1 MAKPKPKPKPISIKK
16 PRLLVVEGSD
26 EKRLFKALL
35 AHIKK
40 SGIKI
45 DAVQVIDAEGKGK
58 IKSNIQ
64 VIANESNFSTVSS
77 IGIVRDADHNA
88 ADALISVQD
97 ALRSAKLPVPNAPLI
112 VERDEVRKVAVLI
125 TPYGKSSGMLED
137 VCLEAM
143 EDDPAMDCVK
153 EYFSCIKSRL
163 DEQAQPNNLSK
174 AMMQVFLASRPRS
187 GLSLGITTQKR
198 GYWDFEHPAFEPL
211 KRLVGMLQ

>member
-1 MAKPKPKPKPISIKK
+1 MADPKPISIKK

-26 EKRLFKALL
+26 EKRLFKALI

-77 IGIVRDADHNA
+77 IGIVRDADHDA

-97 ALRSAKLPVPNAPLI
+97 ALRTAKLPVPNAPLI
-112 VERDEVRKVAVLI
+112 VERDEARKVAVLI

-143 EDDPAMDCVK
+143 EDDPAMECVQD
-153 EYFSCIKSRL
+153 YFSCIESCL
-163 DEQAQPNNLSK
+163 AEQPNNLSK
-174 AMMQVFLASRPRS
+174 AMVQAFLASRKHS
-187 GLSLGITTQKR
+187 GLSLGVAAQR
-198 GYWDFEHPAFEPL
+198 RYWNFEHSAFDPMKE
-211 KRLVGMLQ
+211 LVRMLQ